1 MTRSHWTVDKSEGFW
16 LNDVTI
22 GRKYLIKF
30 SYSDYLN
37 GDGCGDGCGD
47 GGSSDS
53 GDDQINF

>member
-30 SYSDYLN
+30 SHSDYLN
-37 GDGCGDGCGD
+37 GDGCGD